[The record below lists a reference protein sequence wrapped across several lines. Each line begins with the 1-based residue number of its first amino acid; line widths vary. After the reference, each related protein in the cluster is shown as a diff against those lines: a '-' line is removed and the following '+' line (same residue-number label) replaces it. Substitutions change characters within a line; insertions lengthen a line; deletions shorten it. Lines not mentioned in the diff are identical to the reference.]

1 MMTPDKRTRMYLT
14 AAVMGL
20 VATLLMI
27 ASLVFDWPDFVAG
40 LSIGLLLVSLITLL
54 RRRLRDEYIELLWN
68 AGTSWAFAA
77 VVLLFLISPFAE
89 GFVDGLSGAMRDPA
103 ITAAFIGPAALLA
116 FFVGFH
122 VKWLRTSL

>member
-1 MMTPDKRTRMYLT
+1 MTPEKRTRMYLT
-14 AAVMGL
+14 AAIVGF

-27 ASLVFDWPDFVAG
+27 ASLALDWPDFMKG
-40 LSIGLLLVSLITLL
+40 LPIGLLLVSLITLL
-54 RRRLRDEYIELLWN
+54 VRRLRDEYIQLLWN

-77 VVLLFLISPFAE
+77 VVVLFLISPFVE
-89 GFVDGLSGAMRDPA
+89 GVMDGFNGAVRDQA
-103 ITAAFIGPAALLA
+103 ITADFIGPAALLA

>member
-1 MMTPDKRTRMYLT
+1 MLTPEKRTRIYLT

-20 VATLLMI
+20 VATLLLI
-27 ASLVFDWPDFVAG
+27 ASLVFDWPDLAKG
-40 LSIGLLLVSLITLL
+40 IPIGLLIVSLITLL

-77 VVLLFLISPFAE
+77 VVLLFLISPFVE
-89 GFVDGLSGAMRDPA
+89 GFVDGLNGAVREPA

-116 FFVGFH
+116 FFIGFH
-122 VKWLRTSL
+122 LKWLRTSL